1 MARVKQP
8 GRNTSGRAGVSTR
21 PRRRPAHEMRQGNP
35 LTRKGTRSR
44 EKLKAAALR
53 ALESNGY
60 RNLRLTDIAREANV
74 NISLVY
80 HYFRDKSALVFEALC
95 DVIDVRRVIE
105 SDPDRPHEPFAALHY
120 ANRLFADFY
129 RAHPG
134 LIRSLIHFDEEH
146 PEFHELYA
154 RVNREWS
161 ERIASTIQK
170 RCPDA
175 GLSAGEALATAYAM
189 GGMVEKFLFEYYV
202 DRNPNLRPVFKDSD
216 EVARFLAILW
226 YRAIYLHNPEAAEL
240 GPHEKFARLALPA

>member
-1 MARVKQP
+1 MGRKLP
-8 GRNTSGRAGVSTR
+8 GRSTSGRAGVSTR
-21 PRRRPAHEMRQGNP
+21 PRRRQDAAVRQVDP
-35 LTRKGTRSR
+35 PTRKGTRSR

-53 ALESNGY
+53 ALERNGY
-60 RNLRLTDIAREANV
+60 RNLRLTDIAREADV

-95 DVIDVRRVIE
+95 DVIDVRRVID
-105 SDPDRPHEPFAALHY
+105 SDPNRPHEPFAALHY
-120 ANRLFADFY
+120 ANKLFAEFY
-129 RAHPG
+129 RKHPG

-154 RVNREWS
+154 KVNREWS
-161 ERIASTIQK
+161 ERIARTIQK

-175 GLSAGEALATAYAM
+175 GLTDGEAMATAYAM

-202 DRNPNLRPVFKDSD
+202 ERNPDLRPVFRNSD

-226 YRAIYLHNPEAAEL
+226 YRAIYLSNPDQADL
-240 GPHEKFARLALPA
+240 GPHARFARLALPA